1 MKCCIINTIV
11 VLCSRIFLLFK
22 DGLTLNF
29 IEMEEADVEYEEES
43 IEIFEAKEETLV
55 ESNNTY
61 KTIM

>member
-1 MKCCIINTIV
+1 MKCCVINTIV

-55 ESNNTY
+55 E
-61 KTIM
+61 